1 MAFDCN
7 SRDQVMNLHSLA
19 SSALQTRAE
28 AIKNEQLFTKAKE
41 RHLIELMIVDS
52 DATQHP
58 RNYSFQNST
67 QLSAHLACES
77 KVSPHSSSSLE
88 L

>member
-1 MAFDCN
+1 MAFDRDGC
-7 SRDQVMNLHSLA
+7 DQVMDLHSLA

-28 AIKNEQLFTKAKE
+28 TIKNEQLFAKAKE

-52 DATQHP
+52 DTTQHP

-77 KVSPHSSSSLE
+77 NVSTNSSSSFE
-88 L
+88 I

>member
-1 MAFDCN
+1 MVFDCN

-41 RHLIELMIVDS
+41 RHLIELMIVVVEIVVG
-52 DATQHP
+52 
-58 RNYSFQNST
+58 R
-67 QLSAHLACES
+67 
-77 KVSPHSSSSLE
+77 
-88 L
+88 